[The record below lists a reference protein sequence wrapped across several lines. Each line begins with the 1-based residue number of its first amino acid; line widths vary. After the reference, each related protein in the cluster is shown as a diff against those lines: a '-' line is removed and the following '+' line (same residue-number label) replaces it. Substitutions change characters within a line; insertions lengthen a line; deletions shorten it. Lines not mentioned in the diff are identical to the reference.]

1 MYTGT
6 RTYICIE
13 LNKYTLFI
21 IKHHHLH
28 PVRTDLLLTFLFVK
42 RELIVRSVTIILNLK
57 PRTRIKKSAHWE
69 ATFL

>member
-1 MYTGT
+1 MFTGT

-21 IKHHHLH
+21 IKHHLHL
-28 PVRTDLLLTFLFVK
+28 VRTDLLLTFLFVK

-69 ATFL
+69 AKFL